1 MLRVLLFW
9 SGGKDAAW
17 TLYRLEQDDTVEVV
31 ALVTTFDA
39 KTDRSAMHS
48 VRRSL
53 LKLQAFAAGLPLIE
67 IGLPWPCSNTIY
79 ERVINSVIMKSR
91 DDLDI
96 HALAFGDI
104 FLEDIRSYREQKF
117 AELGL
122 DLLFPIWGMPTKDL
136 ALEMMGSNLRA
147 RVACVDSN
155 ALPAE
160 FAGREFDL
168 EFLEALPKGV
178 DPCGENG
185 EFHSFVWS
193 GPMLKKPIP
202 IKNGATEKRDS
213 FIYTDFLPDD

>member
-1 MLRVLLFW
+1 VLRVLLFW

-53 LKLQAFAAGLPLIE
+53 LNLQAFAAGLPLIE

-122 DLLFPIWGMPTKDL
+122 HLLFPIWGMPTKDL
-136 ALEMMGSNLRA
+136 ALEMIGNNLRA